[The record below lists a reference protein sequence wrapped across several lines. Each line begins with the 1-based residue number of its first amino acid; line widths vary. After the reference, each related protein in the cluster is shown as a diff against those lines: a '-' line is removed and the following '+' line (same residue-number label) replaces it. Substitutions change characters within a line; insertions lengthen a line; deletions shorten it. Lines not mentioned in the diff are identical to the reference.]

1 MEYKDYYKILG
12 LSKNAS
18 PEEIKKKYREL
29 AKKYHPDRNPNDI
42 LAEKRFKDLNE
53 AHDILSDP
61 SKRAKYDLVGKNWG
75 SYSKVADKAKSAY
88 QKTQE
93 EGFEFKDL
101 FTKERMNDVFKNV
114 VDLGKEAIFN
124 AKNDTTGINRKPKV
138 KEIKTTISLE
148 EAYTGT
154 TRVITVNANRI
165 RLKLKEGI
173 ANEQKLKL
181 GAKGEKDEDI
191 VVVVE
196 IDENKDFTREEND
209 LHTTA
214 KVSLYEAMLGG
225 KISVPTMQGKI
236 LFPIAAETANGKV
249 FRIKGKGMPIY
260 NLTGKFGDLYIKIE
274 VQLPTNLSQKEKELF
289 EQLSNL
295 KK

>member
-1 MEYKDYYKILG
+1 MQYKDYYKILG
-12 LSKNAS
+12 LPKSAS
-18 PEEIKKKYREL
+18 QEEIKKRYREL

-53 AHDILSDP
+53 AHDILGDP
-61 SKRAKYDLVGKNWG
+61 TKRAQYDLMGKNWS
-75 SYSKVADKAKSAY
+75 SYRKFAEQAKNTY
-88 QKTQE
+88 QQKKE

-101 FTKERMNDVFKNV
+101 FTGERMNDIFKNV
-114 VDLGKEAIFN
+114 VDLGKEAIFKTKTE
-124 AKNDTTGINRKPKV
+124 ATKINRQPKS

-154 TRVITVNANRI
+154 TRVITVNKNRI

-173 ANEQKLKL
+173 ADGQKLKL

-209 LHTTA
+209 LHTTS
-214 KVSLYEAMLGG
+214 KVSLYEAILGG
-225 KISVPTMQGKI
+225 KISVPTMKGKI
-236 LFPIAAETANGKV
+236 LFPIAAETPNGKV

-260 NLTGKFGDLYIKIE
+260 NQTGKFGDLYIKIE
-274 VQLPTNLSQKEKELF
+274 VELPKNLSQKEKELF
-289 EQLSNL
+289 EELAKL
-295 KK
+295 EK

>member
-1 MEYKDYYKILG
+1 MQYKDYYKILG
-12 LSKNAS
+12 LQKNAS
-18 PEEIKKKYREL
+18 AEEIKKKYREL

-61 SKRAKYDLVGKNWG
+61 SKRAQYDLVGKNWG
-75 SYSKVADKAKSAY
+75 NYRKFTEQAKSTY
-88 QKTQE
+88 NQTKE

-101 FTKERMNDVFKNV
+101 FKNERVNDILKNV
-114 VDLGKEAIFN
+114 VDLGKETIF
-124 AKNDTTGINRKPKV
+124 KTKTETTGINRKPKV

-148 EAYTGT
+148 EAYAGT
-154 TRVITVNANRI
+154 TRVITVNTNRI

-173 ANEQKLKL
+173 TDGQKLKL
-181 GAKGEKDEDI
+181 GAKGEKDEEI
-191 VVVVE
+191 VVVIE

-225 KISVPTMQGKI
+225 KISVPTMKGKI

-260 NLTGKFGDLYIKIE
+260 NQTGQFGDLYIKIE
-274 VQLPTNLSQKEKELF
+274 VELPTKLSQKEKELF
-289 EQLSNL
+289 EQLSKL
-295 KK
+295 

>member
-1 MEYKDYYKILG
+1 MQYKDYYKVLG
-12 LSKNAS
+12 LRKNAS
-18 PEEIKKKYREL
+18 QEEIKKNYREL

-53 AHDILSDP
+53 AHDILSD
-61 SKRAKYDLVGKNWG
+61 SVKRAQYDLMGKNWG

-93 EGFEFKDL
+93 KDFEFKDL
-101 FTKERMNDVFKNV
+101 FTRERMSDAFKNV
-114 VDLGKEAIFN
+114 VDLGKETIFKTKTE
-124 AKNDTTGINRKPKV
+124 AAGINRKPKT

-154 TRVITVNANRI
+154 TRVITVDKNRI

-181 GAKGEKDEDI
+181 GAKGEKNEDI
-191 VVVVE
+191 VVLVE
-196 IDENKDFTREEND
+196 IDENKNFTRENDD
-209 LHTTA
+209 LHVNA

-225 KISVPTMQGKI
+225 KISVPTMKGKI
-236 LFPIAAETANGKV
+236 LFPIAPETANGKV

-260 NLTGKFGDLYIKIE
+260 NQTNKFGDLYIKIE
-274 VQLPTNLSQKEKELF
+274 VQLPTKLSQKEKELF
-289 EQLSNL
+289 QQLSKL
-295 KK
+295 